1 MGLRARITAS
11 GESIRRRRP
20 VADIGNCIT
29 VREVGNVGQGKF
41 VFVVQ
46 KKVTTVKRAIS
57 DNAACD
63 VPKESDIVDIDG
75 ADVGNP
81 LAVVEYVEEMYKFY
95 KLSES
100 RSIHQVHGYMELQHE
115 IIEQFRMVV
124 VDWLIAVHMEFQLTP
139 EVLYLSVQILDRYLA
154 LNLGVG
160 KEELQLVD
168 YCHVYSKQI

>member
-1 MGLRARITAS
+1 MIDHQRKKSHKLTLVHGTAR
-11 GESIRRRRP
+11 
-20 VADIGNCIT
+20 N
-29 VREVGNVGQGKF
+29 K
-41 VFVVQ
+41 
-46 KKVTTVKRAIS
+46 
-57 DNAACD
+57 AACD

>member
-57 DNAACD
+57 DNVLEISQD
-63 VPKESDIVDIDG
+63 KLKHKSSD
-75 ADVGNP
+75 
-81 LAVVEYVEEMYKFY
+81 
-95 KLSES
+95 
-100 RSIHQVHGYMELQHE
+100 RS
-115 IIEQFRMVV
+115 
-124 VDWLIAVHMEFQLTP
+124 
-139 EVLYLSVQILDRYLA
+139 
-154 LNLGVG
+154 
-160 KEELQLVD
+160 
-168 YCHVYSKQI
+168 SKKKIS